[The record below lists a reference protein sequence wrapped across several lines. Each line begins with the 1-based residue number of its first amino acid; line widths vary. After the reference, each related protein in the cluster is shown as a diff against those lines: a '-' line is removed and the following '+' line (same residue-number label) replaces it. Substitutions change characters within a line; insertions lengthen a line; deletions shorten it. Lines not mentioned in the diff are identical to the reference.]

1 MSNPIRL
8 IRFPP
13 AGLEV
18 VREARI
24 QAMREGKTLGEWLT
38 EVLPDVVASR
48 AENNGT
54 APFTFSKGRQREP
67 SKPGV

>member
-1 MSNPIRL
+1 MTNPVRL

-13 AGLEV
+13 KGLQV

-38 EVLPDVVASR
+38 EVLPDVIETR
-48 AENNGT
+48 AQNNST
-54 APFTFSKGRQREP
+54 NTNTHYRAPA
-67 SKPGV
+67 KPGG